1 MSTYLKGAAIALLVV
16 VAYDGFVKKSGP
28 LGGILG

>member
-1 MSTYLKGAAIALLVV
+1 MGTYLKFAGIALLVC

-28 LGGILG
+28 LGSMFA